1 MNTCSYIQRLEV
13 LTKTVAACEEN
24 IIHLEEVQAAS
35 RTLIDSHV
43 AGHLAQIFS
52 ALSDPTRLRIIS
64 ALSDHELCVCDLAVV
79 LGMSQSAVSHQ
90 LRLLR
95 NLNLVK
101 YRKEGRVVYYA
112 LDDEHIRELYERGLE
127 HVAHQIKMEA

>member
-1 MNTCSYIQRLEV
+1 MIKSL
-13 LTKTVAACEEN
+13 AACEETV
-24 IIHLEEVQAAS
+24 IHEDEVLAAS
-35 RTLIDSHV
+35 RTLINRQT
-43 AGHLAQIFS
+43 AERLAQIFS

-64 ALSDHELCVCDLAVV
+64 ALSDHELCVCDLSVV

-101 YRKEGRVVYYA
+101 YRKEGRIVYYA

-127 HVAHQIKMEA
+127 HTAHQKKLEA

>member
-1 MNTCSYIQRLEV
+1 MLSKSL
-13 LTKTVAACEEN
+13 AACEETV
-24 IIHLEEVQAAS
+24 IHEDEVLAAS
-35 RTLIDSHV
+35 RSLIDGHT

-64 ALSDHELCVCDLAVV
+64 ALTEHELCVCDLAVV
-79 LGMSQSAVSHQ
+79 LKMSQSAVSHQ

-95 NLNLVK
+95 ILNLVK
-101 YRKEGRVVYYA
+101 FRKEGRVVYYA

-127 HVAHQIKMEA
+127 HITHQIRMEA

>member
-1 MNTCSYIQRLEV
+1 
-13 LTKTVAACEEN
+13 
-24 IIHLEEVQAAS
+24 
-35 RTLIDSHV
+35 
-43 AGHLAQIFS
+43 
-52 ALSDPTRLRIIS
+52 
-64 ALSDHELCVCDLAVV
+64 
-79 LGMSQSAVSHQ
+79 MSQSAVSHQ

>member
-1 MNTCSYIQRLEV
+1 MIKSL
-13 LTKTVAACEEN
+13 AACEETV
-24 IIHLEEVQAAS
+24 IHEDEVLAAS
-35 RTLIDSHV
+35 RTLINRQT
-43 AGHLAQIFS
+43 AERLAQIFS

-64 ALSDHELCVCDLAVV
+64 ALSDHELCVCDLSVV

-101 YRKEGRVVYYA
+101 YRKEGRIVYYA
-112 LDDEHIRELYERGLE
+112 LDDEHIRELFGLGLE
-127 HVAHQIKMEA
+127 HTAHQERMEA

>member
-1 MNTCSYIQRLEV
+1 M
-13 LTKTVAACEEN
+13 LTKPIAACEET
-24 IIHLEEVQAAS
+24 IIHEDEVRAA
-35 RTLIDSHV
+35 RQTLIDNHV

-52 ALSDPTRLRIIS
+52 ALSDPTRLRLIS

-101 YRKEGRVVYYA
+101 FRKEGRVVYYA

-127 HVAHQIKMEA
+127 HVAHQIRMEA

>member
-1 MNTCSYIQRLEV
+1 M
-13 LTKTVAACEEN
+13 LTKSAAACEEN

-35 RTLIDSHV
+35 RRLIDSHV

-127 HVAHQIKMEA
+127 HVSHQIKMEA

>member
-1 MNTCSYIQRLEV
+1 MM
-13 LTKTVAACEEN
+13 TKLLAACEETV
-24 IIHLEEVQAAS
+24 IHEDEVLAAS
-35 RTLIDSHV
+35 RMLINGQT
-43 AGHLAQIFS
+43 AGRLAQIFS

-64 ALSDHELCVCDLAVV
+64 ALSEHELCVCDLSAV

-101 YRKEGRVVYYA
+101 YRKEGRIVYYA
-112 LDDEHIRELYERGLE
+112 LDDEHIRELYDRGLA
-127 HVAHQIKMEA
+127 HTAHQEKLEALSR

>member
-1 MNTCSYIQRLEV
+1 MIKSL
-13 LTKTVAACEEN
+13 AACEETV
-24 IIHLEEVQAAS
+24 IHEDEVLAAI
-35 RTLIDSHV
+35 RTLIDGQT
-43 AGHLAQIFS
+43 AGRLAQIFS

-64 ALSDHELCVCDLAVV
+64 ALSDHELCVCDLSVV

-101 YRKEGRVVYYA
+101 YRKEGRIVYYA

-127 HVAHQIKMEA
+127 HTAHQKKLEA

>member
-1 MNTCSYIQRLEV
+1 MIKSL
-13 LTKTVAACEEN
+13 AACEETV
-24 IIHLEEVQAAS
+24 IHEDEVLAAS
-35 RTLIDSHV
+35 RTLINRQT
-43 AGHLAQIFS
+43 AERLAQIFS

-64 ALSDHELCVCDLAVV
+64 ALSDHELCVCDLSVV

-101 YRKEGRVVYYA
+101 YRKEGRIVYYA
-112 LDDEHIRELYERGLE
+112 LDDEHIRELFGLGLE
-127 HVAHQIKMEA
+127 HTAHQERTEA

>member
-1 MNTCSYIQRLEV
+1 MIT
-13 LTKTVAACEEN
+13 AD
-24 IIHLEEVQAAS
+24 
-35 RTLIDSHV
+35 TLS
-43 AGHLAQIFS
+43 ATFF
-52 ALSDPTRLRIIS
+52 ALSDPTRLRMIS

-127 HVAHQIKMEA
+127 HVAHQIRMEA

>member
-1 MNTCSYIQRLEV
+1 LIKSL
-13 LTKTVAACEEN
+13 AACEETV
-24 IIHLEEVQAAS
+24 IHEDEVLAAS
-35 RTLIDSHV
+35 RTLINRQT
-43 AGHLAQIFS
+43 AERLAQIFS

-64 ALSDHELCVCDLAVV
+64 ALSDHELCVCDLSVV

-101 YRKEGRVVYYA
+101 YRKEGRIVYYA
-112 LDDEHIRELYERGLE
+112 LDDEHIRELFGLGLE
-127 HVAHQIKMEA
+127 HTAHQERMEA

>member
-1 MNTCSYIQRLEV
+1 MMAKL
-13 LTKTVAACEEN
+13 LAACEET
-24 IIHLEEVQAAS
+24 IIHQDEVVAARS
-35 RTLIDSHV
+35 TLIDRQT
-43 AGHLAQIFS
+43 AMHLAQIFS

-64 ALSDHELCVCDLAVV
+64 ALSEHELCVCDLSVV

-101 YRKEGRVVYYA
+101 YRKEGRIVYYA
-112 LDDEHIRELYERGLE
+112 LDDEHIRELYDRGL
-127 HVAHQIKMEA
+127 AHTIHQERMEA

>member
-1 MNTCSYIQRLEV
+1 MIKSLAVCEETVIHEDEV
-13 LTKTVAACEEN
+13 L
-24 IIHLEEVQAAS
+24 AAS
-35 RTLIDSHV
+35 RTLLDGQT
-43 AGHLAQIFS
+43 AGRLAQIFS

-64 ALSDHELCVCDLAVV
+64 ALSDHELCVCDLSVV

-101 YRKEGRVVYYA
+101 YRKEGRIVYYA
-112 LDDEHIRELYERGLE
+112 LDDEHIRELYGRGLE
-127 HVAHQIKMEA
+127 HTAHQERLEV

>member
-1 MNTCSYIQRLEV
+1 MM
-13 LTKTVAACEEN
+13 TKPLAACEET
-24 IIHLEEVQAAS
+24 IIHEDEVLAAS
-35 RTLIDSHV
+35 RTLIDGQT
-43 AGHLAQIFS
+43 AGRLAQIFS

-64 ALSDHELCVCDLAVV
+64 ALSDHELCVCDLSVV

-101 YRKEGRVVYYA
+101 YRKEGRIVYYA

-127 HVAHQIKMEA
+127 HTAHQQRMEA